1 MLRIFKENFVGY
13 LMLSENCPHENEV
26 RFKKMNNLVGKCK
39 FIIGECKIINKGKQG
54 ASICLR
60 KKHVDKF

>member
-1 MLRIFKENFVGY
+1 MLRIFKENFFGY
-13 LMLSENCPHENEV
+13 LILLENCPHENEV
-26 RFKKMNNLVGKCK
+26 RFKKMNHLRKCK

>member
-1 MLRIFKENFVGY
+1 ML
-13 LMLSENCPHENEV
+13 LENCPHENEV
-26 RFKKMNNLVGKCK
+26 RFKKMNHLRKCK